1 MVFKLNKEFPVLKIG
16 GIVNIKALVSCSL
29 MLTGLSVFAQVNQLE
44 ALKNGVGSD
53 AVARKAYERSSQDEI
68 IAKINKEVDLYCNG
82 RNLCKF
88 VSKTSENKGW
98 TVTFS
103 LGNGPI
109 NSTGTNIY
117 LGGDAAV
124 LENRNSVGV
133 TIKYENKTCETAINI
148 GHSEMQNVIARLYD
162 ERDGDLSQMKPMTSD
177 TKFEKLLKLEYAKL
191 LSNSGCG
198 N

>member
-1 MVFKLNKEFPVLKIG
+1 MK
-16 GIVNIKALVSCSL
+16 IKALVSCSMIL
-29 MLTGLSVFAQVNQLE
+29 MGISISTYANQLE

-53 AVARKAYERSSQDEI
+53 AVARKAYERASQDEI
-68 IAKINKEVDLYCNG
+68 IAKINQEVDLYCNG
-82 RNLCKF
+82 KNLCKF
-88 VSKTSENKGW
+88 VSKTSEQKGW
-98 TVTFS
+98 SVSFS

-117 LGGDAAV
+117 LGGDPAA

-133 TIKYENKTCETAINI
+133 TIRYDNKTCESYINI
-148 GHSEMQNVIARLYD
+148 GHSEMQNVISRLYS

-191 LSNSGCG
+191 LSNSGCS

>member
-1 MVFKLNKEFPVLKIG
+1 
-16 GIVNIKALVSCSL
+16 VNIKALVSCSL
-29 MLTGLSVFAQVNQLE
+29 MLTGLSVLAQVNQLE

-68 IAKINKEVDLYCNG
+68 VAKINQEVDLYCNG
-82 RNLCKF
+82 KNLCKF

-133 TIKYENKTCETAINI
+133 TIKYENKSCETSINI

-191 LSNSGCG
+191 LSNSGCS